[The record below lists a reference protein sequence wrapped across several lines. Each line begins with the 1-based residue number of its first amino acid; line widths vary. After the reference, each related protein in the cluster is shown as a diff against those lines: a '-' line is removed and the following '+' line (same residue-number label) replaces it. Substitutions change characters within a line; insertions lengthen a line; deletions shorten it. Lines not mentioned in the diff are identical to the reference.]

1 VRSGGASKLNFFS
14 NLIIN
19 IKMDLNSLLQGQLPD
34 GLLDQLSQQIGGDK
48 EQTANAASGII
59 NTLLG
64 GLAKNVGSQ
73 EGADS
78 LAGALDRDHDG
89 SIFDNLS
96 GLLSGDAQG
105 GNSSAMNGLGI
116 LQNILGDK
124 AGGAAGLIGQMS
136 GLSSGQSGNLM
147 ALLAPILMGALGK
160 QKQENGLDGGGIASL
175 LSNLV
180 TQQSA
185 AQAPSSPL
193 MGLVSQFLDQDKDGS
208 IMDDVAGM
216 VMNNLFK
223 R

>member
-1 VRSGGASKLNFFS
+1 
-14 NLIIN
+14 
-19 IKMDLNSLLQGQLPD
+19 MDLNSLLQGQLPD

-64 GLAKNVGSQ
+64 GLAKNASSQ

-89 SIFDNLS
+89 GIFSDLA
-96 GLLSGDAQG
+96 GLLG
-105 GNSSAMNGLGI
+105 GQNQSNAANGLGI
-116 LQNILGDK
+116 LQHILGDK
-124 AGGAAGLIGQMS
+124 AGGAASMIGQMS

-147 ALLAPILMGALGK
+147 QLLAPILMGALGQAK
-160 QKQENGLDGGGIASL
+160 QQNGLDGSGVASL

-180 TQQSA
+180 TQQSSNSA
-185 AQAPSSPL
+185 SSPL
-193 MGLVSQFLDQDKDGS
+193 MNLATQFLDKDGDGS

>member
-1 VRSGGASKLNFFS
+1 
-14 NLIIN
+14 
-19 IKMDLNSLLQGQLPD
+19 MDLNSLLQGQLPD

-64 GLAKNVGSQ
+64 GLAKNAGSQ

-160 QKQENGLDGGGIASL
+160 QKQQNGLDGGGIASL

-185 AQAPSSPL
+185 AQAPTNPL
-193 MGLVSQFLDQDKDGS
+193 MGLVSQFLDKDHDGS
-208 IMDDVAGM
+208 MMDDVAGM

>member
-1 VRSGGASKLNFFS
+1 
-14 NLIIN
+14 
-19 IKMDLNSLLQGQLPD
+19 MDLNSLLQGQLPD

-48 EQTANAASGII
+48 DQTANAASGII

-64 GLAKNVGSQ
+64 GLAKNAGSQ
-73 EGADS
+73 EGAAS

-89 SIFDNLS
+89 SIFNNLA

-105 GNSSAMNGLGI
+105 GNPSAMNGLGI

-124 AGGAAGLIGQMS
+124 TGGAASMIGQMS

-147 ALLAPILMGALGK
+147 ALLAPILMGALGQ
-160 QKQENGLDGGGIASL
+160 QKQQNGLDGGGIASL

-185 AQAPSSPL
+185 AQAPTNPM
-193 MGLVSQFLDQDKDGS
+193 MGLVSQFLDKDGDGS

-216 VMNNLFK
+216 VMSNLFK
-223 R
+223 K

>member
-1 VRSGGASKLNFFS
+1 
-14 NLIIN
+14 
-19 IKMDLNSLLQGQLPD
+19 MDLNSLLQGQLPD
-34 GLLDQLSQQIGGDK
+34 GLLEQLSQQIGGEK

-64 GLAKNVGSQ
+64 GLAKNASSPD
-73 EGADS
+73 GAN
-78 LAGALDRDHDG
+78 AIANALDTDHDG
-89 SIFDNLS
+89 SILNDLA
-96 GLLSGDAQG
+96 GLLG
-105 GNSSAMNGLGI
+105 GQNQSSAANGLGI
-116 LQNILGDK
+116 LQHILGDK

-147 ALLAPILMGALGK
+147 QLLAPILMGALGQAK
-160 QKQENGLDGGGIASL
+160 QQNGLDGGGVASL

-180 TQQSA
+180 TQQSSNSA
-185 AQAPSSPL
+185 SSPL
-193 MGLVSQFLDQDKDGS
+193 MNLATQFLDKDGDGS

>member
-1 VRSGGASKLNFFS
+1 
-14 NLIIN
+14 
-19 IKMDLNSLLQGQLPD
+19 MDLNSLLQGQLPD

-48 EQTANAASGII
+48 DQTANAASGII

-64 GLAKNVGSQ
+64 GLAKNAGSQ
-73 EGADS
+73 DGADS

-105 GNSSAMNGLGI
+105 GNASTMNGLGI

-160 QKQENGLDGGGIASL
+160 QKQQNGLDGGGIASL

-185 AQAPSSPL
+185 AQAPTNPL
-193 MGLVSQFLDQDKDGS
+193 MGLVSQFLDKDHDGS
-208 IMDDVAGM
+208 MVDDVAGM
-216 VMNNLFK
+216 LMSNLFK
-223 R
+223 K